1 MSDPHPPKA
10 PAPRWIAN
18 LPLAERVAGGVLLA
32 TLLWLMV
39 VLCGNAGALWRDEV
53 GSANLAQL
61 PTWGEMWGSVAADS
75 FPPFFNTVL
84 RIWIMI
90 GGTSDDWFHYW
101 GFVPVL
107 GIVFALAWSTRG
119 SAEKLRVPLLSGALL
134 LFNPTMFYWG
144 TSLRAYG
151 AAALLVILLF
161 GTVWRVV
168 ERPTPFLVGLGAILS
183 ICNAQATY
191 QNATPVFAICVSGA
205 IVAVL
210 RRRWLHAGLALGI
223 GLAGAL
229 SLLIHYRAIQEVGEW
244 NILIRSDLA
253 ASWFVARA
261 ADAFGSGGWPFLWLW
276 GALVLGVGGLV
287 WWQRTRATGAAGER
301 EEFRTTL
308 FSFTSIGIA
317 SVVMLLFN
325 THVGYPTQEW
335 YYIPYVALAA
345 TAVEFSLSTLLAD
358 GRIRLVRLVLAAIVA
373 LTCLS
378 TLWERAQV
386 RRTNI
391 DLVAERLRAEATP
404 RDLILVYPFYCG
416 MAFDYYYKGSVP
428 WQTIPPMGHK
438 ETYNSYKYL
447 KPHVLTNEPMR
458 PVIEQIGNV
467 LRGGGRIFFVGGV
480 RLPPEGTL
488 PPASPP
494 APHPQFG
501 WSDEMYNQI
510 WGLQIGY
517 FLKQH
522 AAKATVHEI
531 KTEQPVQRFENLP
544 LVEISGW
551 RP

>member
-1 MSDPHPPKA
+1 MA
-10 PAPRWIAN
+10 R
-18 LPLAERVAGGVLLA
+18 LTLAERIAGGVLLV

-39 VLCGNAGALWRDEV
+39 VLCGHVGALWRDEV

-61 PTWGEMWGSVAADS
+61 PTWSEMWGSVAADS

-90 GGTSDDWFHYW
+90 GGTSDQWFHYW

-107 GIVFALAWSTRG
+107 GIVAALAWSTRTAG
-119 SAEKLRVPLLSGALL
+119 EWRVPLLSGALL

-168 ERPTPFLVGLGAILS
+168 ERPAPWLVALGAFLS

-205 IVAVL
+205 LVAAL
-210 RRRWLHAGLALGI
+210 RRRWREAACALGI
-223 GLAGAL
+223 GAAGAA

-244 NILIRSDLA
+244 NILIRQELPA
-253 ASWFVARA
+253 WWFVQRA
-261 ADAFGSGGWPFLWLW
+261 ADAFGSGGWGFLWLW
-276 GALVLGVGGLV
+276 GALVLGVFALV
-287 WWQRTRATGAAGER
+287 IWQRAQAAGAAAEH
-301 EEFRTTL
+301 EEFRRGL
-308 FSFTSIGIA
+308 YCAVSIAIA
-317 SVVMLLFN
+317 SIVVLLFN

-335 YYIPYVALAA
+335 YYIPFVALLAC
-345 TAVEFSLSTLLAD
+345 AVEFALATLLAD
-358 GRIRLVRLVLAAIVA
+358 SRVRIARLIVA
-373 LTCLS
+373 VLVALVCLPS
-378 TLWERAQV
+378 LWERAHL

-391 DLVAERLRAEATP
+391 DLVVERLRAEATP
-404 RDLILVYPFYCG
+404 RDLILVYPFYTG

-438 ETYNSYKYL
+438 ETYNSYKYM
-447 KPHVLTNEPMR
+447 KPHVLTDEPMR
-458 PVIEQIGNV
+458 PVIEQIGQV
-467 LRGGGRIFFVGGV
+467 LRSGGRVWFAGGL
-480 RLPPEGTL
+480 RLPPDGTL
-488 PPASPP
+488 PPASPR

-517 FLKQH
+517 FIKQH
-522 AAKATVHEI
+522 AATARVHEI
-531 KTEQPVQRFENLP
+531 KTPHPVQRFENLP
-544 LVEISGW
+544 LVEIGGW
-551 RP
+551 RQ